1 MFLFS
6 SINIRTVVYFLFPT
20 HLNTTINPSRNFH
33 ALQIVCVVW
42 AETSL
47 CWLLCVCVC
56 NFTCSHQ
63 SFSCHCRRFELQ
75 LQHAPFCCHPRN
87 ATYGWRGTFWNPFLA
102 ENAQTLI
109 YYAIYFLYG
118 NNWQHFGYFCH
129 LMLWIFFLQ
138 TWFSFTFV
146 PFWIQIFFFFFS
158 SVDLWCLSRDVQHL
172 LSPLV

>member
-1 MFLFS
+1 MFLLS

-47 CWLLCVCVC
+47 CWLLCACACV
-56 NFTCSHQ
+56 TLHAAISR
-63 SFSCHCRRFELQ
+63 SAVTVVRFELQ

-87 ATYGWRGTFWNPFLA
+87 ATCGWRGTFWNPFLA

-138 TWFSFTFV
+138 TWFLFHICAILNSD
-146 PFWIQIFFFFFS
+146 FFFFS
-158 SVDLWCLSRDVQHL
+158 KCWFVMPIKGCTASS
-172 LSPLV
+172 